1 MERVDCDDLEG
12 IGSSNS
18 ESSNLS
24 EDLLFEDFFL

>member
-1 MERVDCDDLEG
+1 MEGVNLEG
-12 IGSSNS
+12 VGSSKN